1 MKHKKFILSALILF
15 SLALTTANAQ
25 QSINSSGGEASGSGG
40 SASYSLG
47 QIVYKTSSGI
57 NGSSAQGVQQ
67 PFEISITSGIQEQ
80 SISLNLS
87 AYPNPASDFL
97 VLNVKENNFAKLSF
111 QLLDSRGRI
120 LESGPVREN
129 STTISLDELA
139 SATYFLKVT
148 QNNKEIKTFK
158 IIKN

>member
-15 SLALTTANAQ
+15 SLALTTVNAQ

>member
-1 MKHKKFILSALILF
+1 MKHKKFTLSALILF

-47 QIVYKTSSGI
+47 QIVYKTSSGV